1 MADDI
6 RDLLGGWRPEG
17 DGRPENEN
25 TEPRALHEKEVQVLG
40 LWRPVDDSDPDGPI
54 TEAVVLLRDNQGR
67 RLPIEIGPFETMAIH
82 YALQGTPTE
91 RPLTHDLFKS
101 VVERLGAQIER
112 VIIDDVWDK
121 TYYAK
126 VELAKTEKDPPMLID
141 SRPSDA
147 IALALRFSAPI
158 YVAEEVLKT
167 SATSVTDADAD
178 QDDED

>member
-6 RDLLGGWRPEG
+6 RDLLGGWRPG
-17 DGRPENEN
+17 DGEGGPEDEN
-25 TEPRALHEKEVQVLG
+25 AAPRALHEKEVQVLG
-40 LWRPVDDSDPDGPI
+40 LWRPLDGEDPDGPI

-91 RPLTHDLFKS
+91 RPLTHDLLKIM
-101 VVERLGAQIER
+101 VERLGAQVER

-126 VELAKTEKDPPMLID
+126 VELAQTEPLPPLVID

-147 IALALRFSAPI
+147 IAIALRFSAPI
-158 YVAEEVLKT
+158 YVAEDVLKT
-167 SATSVTDADAD
+167 ASHTADD
-178 QDDED
+178 PDED

>member
-1 MADDI
+1 MTSVIFWEAGD
-6 RDLLGGWRPEG
+6 PG
-17 DGRPENEN
+17 DGRPEDEN
-25 TEPRALHEKEVQVLG
+25 AEPRALHEKEVQVLG

-91 RPLTHDLFKS
+91 RPLTHDLFKN
-101 VVERLGAQIER
+101 VMERLGAQVER

-126 VELAKTEKDPPMLID
+126 VELAAKTEKDPPVLID

-167 SATSVTDADAD
+167 SAQSVSD
-178 QDDED
+178 QDDD